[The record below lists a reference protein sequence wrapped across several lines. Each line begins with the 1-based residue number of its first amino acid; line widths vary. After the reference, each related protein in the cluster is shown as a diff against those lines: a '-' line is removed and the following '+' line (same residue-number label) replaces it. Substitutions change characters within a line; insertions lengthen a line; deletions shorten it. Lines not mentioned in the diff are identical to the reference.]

1 MRKQQAVTDRSGRKC
16 LWDCTEKKGL
26 GRSVQ
31 SVEAGRCGALVD
43 LCVWCSSALV
53 LIDWL
58 VKVVQCG
65 PRSRGGKR
73 AETGSRLGIRPGSR
87 LDRAPIEPSG
97 WVVAGWPLP
106 FVPL

>member
-1 MRKQQAVTDRSGRKC
+1 MAES
-16 LWDCTEKKGL
+16 LWDTEKKGL

-43 LCVWCSSALV
+43 LCGALPLV
-53 LIDWL
+53 LGG
-58 VKVVQCG
+58 QSG

-73 AETGSRLGIRPGSR
+73 AETGSRLGICPGAR
-87 LDRAPIEPSG
+87 LDWAPVRAQ
-97 WVVAGWPLP
+97 WLVAAGWSLP